1 LRQLA
6 SKDPK
11 AQGVK
16 AEQFVDSTFLTE
28 LDKSGFI
35 GRLYKPTQVVATRER
50 PRPVVLAVTAK
61 SNAPV
66 KNKTKV
72 AAIPAPEAKTKPA
85 AVSTTSVPT
94 TPARLK

>member
-1 LRQLA
+1 
-6 SKDPK
+6 
-11 AQGVK
+11 
-16 AEQFVDSTFLTE
+16 VDSTFLTE

-35 GRLYKPTQVVATRER
+35 DRLYKSTQVVTTRGQ
-50 PRPVVLAVTAK
+50 PRPVVLTAK

-72 AAIPAPEAKTKPA
+72 AATPALEAKPA

-94 TPARLK
+94 APVSAEIEVDKD